1 MQGMRQLTLI
11 LILAAPLGP
20 VVHAAPES
28 GSPVGLWKTVDD
40 RTGAAKAI
48 VRISFHDGVY
58 SARIEQSF
66 DPQDASQVC
75 ELCTGDRKNQPIIG
89 LEVIRGMTRRDD
101 EYAGGEI
108 LDPET
113 GSVYRCR
120 FRLQDGGRKLLVR
133 GFAGVAL
140 LGRTQVWI
148 REP

>member
-1 MQGMRQLTLI
+1 
-11 LILAAPLGP
+11 
-20 VVHAAPES
+20 
-28 GSPVGLWKTVDD
+28 
-40 RTGAAKAI
+40 
-48 VRISFHDGVY
+48 
-58 SARIEQSF
+58 
-66 DPQDASQVC
+66 
-75 ELCTGDRKNQPIIG
+75 
-89 LEVIRGMTRRDD
+89 MTRRDD